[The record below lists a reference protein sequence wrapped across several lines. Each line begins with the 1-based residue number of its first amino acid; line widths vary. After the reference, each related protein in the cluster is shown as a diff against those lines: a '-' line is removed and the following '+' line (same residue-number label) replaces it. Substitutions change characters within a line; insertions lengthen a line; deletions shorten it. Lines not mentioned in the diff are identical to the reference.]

1 MLAGHRFISHFPV
14 GCDGELR
21 ETTVSL
27 PEGHLLSC
35 SSYGQLVSQI
45 DESRYETA
53 VSQSNSWQGALPR
66 QPVQRRH
73 DQRATGRDL

>member
-1 MLAGHRFISHFPV
+1 MLADHRSIGRCTL

-21 ETTVSL
+21 EDTVSF
-27 PEGHLLSC
+27 PDGHLLSC
-35 SSYGQLVSQI
+35 SSCDQFVRQI

-53 VSQSNSWQGALPR
+53 VSQPNSWQGALPR
-66 QPVQRRH
+66 QPVHRRQ